1 MKILKNKVKFQ
12 YFVFVP
18 LPKNHGLDKICDYAW
33 PHQFHV
39 KTRKISMGPGTH
51 SHGFAS
57 NFPDMLGTKQ
67 KQIIEVHF
75 FQNMHGCHGNHK

>member
-1 MKILKNKVKFQ
+1 
-12 YFVFVP
+12 
-18 LPKNHGLDKICDYAW
+18 
-33 PHQFHV
+33 
-39 KTRKISMGPGTH
+39 MGPGTH

-75 FQNMHGCHGNHK
+75 FKLRMVAMVTTKDDFDPQNSKFKVKICTFQNLTQPVPYFICLF

>member
-1 MKILKNKVKFQ
+1 
-12 YFVFVP
+12 
-18 LPKNHGLDKICDYAW
+18 
-33 PHQFHV
+33 
-39 KTRKISMGPGTH
+39 MGPGTH

-75 FQNMHGCHGNHK
+75 FQNMHGCHGNHKR